1 MKFKL
6 ILLLVLLMHSFA
18 IGKTKI
24 KFATV
29 APEGSTWMNV
39 MTEYAAAVKDATN
52 GEVSFKIYA
61 GGVAGDEQIVLR
73 KIRIGQL
80 HSAGFTGIGLGE
92 VLPEVRI
99 LDSPFLFRSTEEIDL
114 ISSNLFDYFANKFE
128 EKGFILLGWA
138 EVGFVYVFT
147 DKPIYALNDMSGVK
161 MWMWEGDPIAEA
173 TFNSFGI
180 SPIPL
185 SISDVL
191 TSLQTNLIDGIYVS
205 PLACTALQWHTK
217 VKYMLN
223 LPLAN
228 STGAVLL
235 AKKQFDK
242 LTIEQQK
249 ILKDLSWEYLGK
261 LTDMSRQDNI
271 KSLDLIKETGI
282 QFTDLSD
289 RSKIDAFYV
298 LGKEARQNLVD
309 KLYDQKLLDQVEN
322 SLEEFRNNEENKKQ

>member
-1 MKFKL
+1 MKLKL
-6 ILLLVLLMHSFA
+6 IIIMLLVICSIAF
-18 IGKTKI
+18 GQTKI

-39 MTEYAAAVKDATN
+39 MTEYAAAVKEATN

-73 KIRIGQL
+73 KIRVGQL
-80 HSAGFTGIGLGE
+80 HSAGFTGVGLGE
-92 VLPEVRI
+92 VLPDVRI
-99 LDSPFLFRSTEEIDL
+99 LDSPFLFRSTEEIDH
-114 ISSNLFDYFANKFE
+114 ISSTLFDYFAKKFE
-128 EKGFILLGWA
+128 EKGFVLLGWA
-138 EVGFVYVFT
+138 EVGYVYVFT
-147 DKPIYALNDMSGVK
+147 DKPIYGLEDMSGVK

-173 TFNSFGI
+173 TFNSFDI

-223 LPLAN
+223 FPLAN
-228 STGAVLL
+228 SNGAVLL
-235 AKKQFDK
+235 STKQFDK
-242 LTIEQQK
+242 LTEELQK
-249 ILKDLSWEYLGK
+249 ILKDLSFEYLGK
-261 LTDMSRQDNI
+261 LTQLSRQDNVT
-271 KSLDLIKETGI
+271 SLELIKQTGI
-282 QFTDLSD
+282 QFTELKDQDSI
-289 RSKIDAFYV
+289 SSFNK
-298 LGKEARQNLVD
+298 LGENARNLLVG

-322 SLEEFRNNEENKKQ
+322 SLKEFRNQQKN

>member
-1 MKFKL
+1 MKLKL
-6 ILLLVLLMHSFA
+6 ILLTILLMYSFA
-18 IGKTKI
+18 IGETKI

-39 MTEYAAAVKDATN
+39 MIEYAAAVKDATN

-80 HSAGFTGIGLGE
+80 HSAGFTGNGLGE

-128 EKGFILLGWA
+128 EKGFVLLGWA
-138 EVGFVYVFT
+138 EVGYVYVFT
-147 DKPIYALNDMSGVK
+147 NRPIYALNDMSGVK

-173 TFNSFGI
+173 TFKSFGI

-205 PLACTALQWHTK
+205 PLGCTVLQWHTK

-223 LPLAN
+223 FPLAN
-228 STGAVLL
+228 SNGAILL
-235 AKKQFDK
+235 SKKQFDK
-242 LTIEQQK
+242 LTHEQQK
-249 ILKDLSWEYLGK
+249 ILKDLALEYLGK
-261 LTDMSRQDNI
+261 LTDMSRQDNTI
-271 KSLDLIKETGI
+271 SLDLIKETGI

-289 RSKIDAFYV
+289 KSEIDAFYE
-298 LGKEARQNLVD
+298 LGKKARQDLVD

-322 SLEEFRNNEENKKQ
+322 SLKEFRNKE

>member
-1 MKFKL
+1 MKLK
-6 ILLLVLLMHSFA
+6 IMITMLLVICSIAF
-18 IGKTKI
+18 GNTKI

-73 KIRIGQL
+73 KIRVGQL
-80 HSAGFTGIGLGE
+80 HSAGFTGVGLGE
-92 VLPEVRI
+92 ILPEVRI
-99 LDSPFLFRSTEEIDL
+99 LDSPFLFRSAEEIDH
-114 ISSNLFDYFANKFE
+114 ISSTLFDYFAQRFE
-128 EKGFILLGWA
+128 EKGFVLLGWA
-138 EVGFVYVFT
+138 EVGFVYVYT
-147 DKPIYALNDMSGVK
+147 DKPIYGLEDMSGVK

-173 TFNSFGI
+173 TFNAFDI

-223 LPLAN
+223 FPLAN
-228 STGAVLL
+228 SNGAVLL
-235 AKKQFDK
+235 SKKQFDK
-242 LTIEQQK
+242 LTDEQQK
-249 ILKDLSWEYLGK
+249 ILKDLSFEYLGK
-261 LTDMSRQDNI
+261 LTQLSRQDNV
-271 KSLDLIKETGI
+271 KSLELIKQAGI
-282 QFTDLSD
+282 QFTELKDPNEIES
-289 RSKIDAFYV
+289 FYK
-298 LGKEARQNLVD
+298 LGEKARKALVG

-322 SLEEFRNNEENKKQ
+322 SLKEFRSKE